1 MEYNFQ
7 LFKMFKIQNFIA
19 KNNIMQASQVKI
31 HLPNLLS
38 QYTEVDESMYLY
50 VDKYTTYLECHF
62 AFNKGMAKLDLPNK
76 KSFIF
81 LSAPS

>member
-1 MEYNFQ
+1 
-7 LFKMFKIQNFIA
+7 
-19 KNNIMQASQVKI
+19 
-31 HLPNLLS
+31 
-38 QYTEVDESMYLY
+38 MYLY

-76 KSFIF
+76 KSFTF